1 MNITTYF
8 SILQNIVSPEDM
20 VKACKERGY
29 DKLII
34 CDSNTMSGVVQF
46 YKACKKKEIKPIIG
60 VSLKI
65 CEFDPSDKGEHNKMY
80 DLYMVAKNKIG
91 YTNLLKLISVANNS
105 ENILDTQFQRIARLG
120 VNDLIGK
127 TEGIACIQGVEGSEY
142 AEIPDC
148 RKYTLTKYR
157 EIFKEVLV
165 AGEDIAWTDVRY
177 IEDKYKQDLHV
188 LLCTLLKCTFKELP
202 DEIDA
207 NLPRLRKYI
216 SDEKFHLVEK
226 SEWYGT
232 LSKELINK
240 TESFLSSCEDYEILA
255 NPKVPRFD
263 CPDGMSQQEYLTEL
277 CRLGWKKRFPTWKDE
292 ATKKIYA
299 DRVKYELEVL
309 QGCFLDGY
317 FLVVQ
322 DYVNWAKRQGWLI
335 GPGRGSAGGSL
346 VAYLLGIIEIDPIK
360 YKLLFERFYSADRSA
375 GGVITLPDIDID
387 FPKDKRHLVVEYI
400 EQKFGLDR
408 VKHIIT
414 FATLKG
420 SGALGSVLKAH
431 DCFSDKQIKSL
442 TKNIPQKDKISDKM
456 QEQDESSILMYVL
469 KNNPDILKPLG
480 TYNEKTDKIEGE
492 YAVYLEQAIRIEGCI
507 KSYGIHASGILISDE
522 PIETIA
528 PLIIEA
534 NGDRKICAWEMGDA
548 EAASLVKADI
558 LGLKNLDIL
567 MEVNQLL
574 LGRSEDQ

>member
-1 MNITTYF
+1 MNISTYF

-29 DKLII
+29 DKLIV

-65 CEFDPSDKGEHNKMY
+65 CEFEASDKGEHNKMF
-80 DLYMVAKNKIG
+80 DLYLIAKNLVG
-91 YTNLLKLISVANNS
+91 YKNLLKLISLANNS
-105 ENILDTQFQRIARLG
+105 ENILDTPFQRLARLDANLLSG
-120 VNDLIGK
+120 N
-127 TEGIACIQGVEGSEY
+127 TEGIACVQGIEGTEL
-142 AEIPDC
+142 AEMKGYE
-148 RKYTLTKYR
+148 KYTLDKYKGL
-157 EIFKEVLV
+157 FKEVLV
-165 AGEDIAWTDVRY
+165 EGKDIAWTDVKY
-177 IEDKYKQDLHV
+177 IEESHKQDLHV
-188 LLCTLLKCTFKELP
+188 LLCVLLKTTLKQLP
-202 DEIDA
+202 TEIDRY
-207 NLPRLRKYI
+207 LPRLRKYL
-216 SDEKFHLVEK
+216 SDDKFHLRSK
-226 SEWYGT
+226 SEWQGT
-232 LSKELINK
+232 LSSELIAK

-263 CPDGMSQQEYLTEL
+263 CPDGMSQQEYLREL
-277 CRLGWKKRFPTWKDE
+277 CRIGWKKRFPTWKDE

-360 YKLLFERFYSADRSA
+360 FNLLFERFYSADRSA

-387 FPKDKRHLVVEYI
+387 FPKDKRELVVEYV
-400 EQKFGLDR
+400 EQKYGLDK
-408 VKHIIT
+408 VLHIIT

-420 SGALGSVLKAH
+420 SGALESVLKSH
-431 DCFSDKQIKSL
+431 DLFPFKQIKAL
-442 TKNIPQKDKISDKM
+442 TKNIPAKDKISDKM
-456 QEQDESSILMYVL
+456 QEQNESSVLMYVMKNLPDLL
-469 KNNPDILKPLG
+469 KSLG
-480 TYNEKTDKIEGE
+480 TYSEKTDKINGE
-492 YAVYLEQAIRIEGCI
+492 YASYLEQAIRIEGCI

-522 PIETIA
+522 PLESFT

-534 NGDRKICAWEMGDA
+534 NGNKKICGWEMVDA
-548 EAASLVKADI
+548 EAASAVKVDI

-567 MEVNQLL
+567 METVCLL
-574 LGRSEDQ
+574 RGVSEDQ